1 MKRTNPVNSAQEV
14 DYSISV
20 EKSRITLVELLR
32 RYNVLITLVV
42 MVVFAS
48 ATTSGLFLGFENL
61 LNVGERASV
70 VGIVA
75 LGQMLVILT
84 GGIDLSVGGLIA
96 IALTVIAKTEP
107 LGVPPPLAI
116 LLAICAS
123 MMLGALN
130 GFLISKSNVPPFM
143 ITMGAM
149 LFHFSLATWITGAGQ
164 LEYYHLQDFLNHLFR
179 LNRFGARLLPT
190 FTWLL
195 FSFLLIYI
203 LGRSRFGHNVYA
215 IGGKET
221 AAVLSG
227 VRSGTVK
234 ILVYML
240 SGLFCALAAIVLAYR
255 LGASNPNIG
264 TAFLLESIAAVVIGG
279 TSLFGGEGS
288 IYGTLVGAFI
298 MATLVNLLNLLN
310 ANPYLQE
317 AIKGIM
323 LVGFVFIIQTLSRRK

>member
-1 MKRTNPVNSAQEV
+1 MKRTKLVKPTHEGEYNLPG
-14 DYSISV
+14 DT
-20 EKSRITLVELLR
+20 SRISLIEFLR
-32 RYNVLITLVV
+32 RYNVLITLVI
-42 MVVFAS
+42 MIAFAS
-48 ATTSGLFLGFENL
+48 TTTSGLFLGFENL

-96 IALTVIAKTEP
+96 IALTVVSKTEH
-107 LGVPPPLAI
+107 LGVPPWLAI
-116 LLAICAS
+116 ILAICAS
-123 MMLGALN
+123 MILGALN
-130 GFLISKSNVPPFM
+130 GFLISKSKVPPFM

-164 LEYYHLQDFLNHLFR
+164 LEYYHLQDFLNSLFR

-190 FTWLL
+190 FTWLF
-195 FSFLLIYI
+195 FSFLLVYM
-203 LGRSRFGHNVYA
+203 LGRTRFGNNVYA

-227 VRSGTVK
+227 VRAGTVK
-234 ILVYML
+234 IMVYML
-240 SGLFCALAAIVLAYR
+240 SGLFCALAGIVLAYR

-279 TSLFGGEGS
+279 TSLMGGEGS
-288 IYGTLVGAFI
+288 IYGTLVGSFI

-317 AIKGIM
+317 AIKGVM